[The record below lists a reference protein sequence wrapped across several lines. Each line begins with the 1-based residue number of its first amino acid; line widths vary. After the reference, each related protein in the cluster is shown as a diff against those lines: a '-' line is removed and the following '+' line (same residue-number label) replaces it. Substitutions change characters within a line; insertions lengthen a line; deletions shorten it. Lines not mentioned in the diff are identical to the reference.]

1 MKNKVVNSTIGTI
14 SKDLKL
20 SMKTISEVSNTVTTM
35 KAASDAI
42 SNTVATF
49 LAFEK
54 LTNPLHQICKFNDYI
69 STIKI
74 PDLYIPKIS
83 RIAETINS
91 FQNNIKKICTSMDK
105 ISSILA
111 EYNYLLPLTLPL
123 GVYSDLLEYLNN
135 TKESANRE
143 KEIDNLLLKLF
154 SYKKW
159 EMASEIVSKLNNNDK
174 INTKRIVILEDCI
187 KVLKRNSR
195 KTAANTIL
203 PVLIAQIDGI
213 WVDILGSKDKDKL
226 KNTIKNMKND
236 KYANPAR
243 ELLVD
248 ILFQYTRT
256 AIPVKSDFC
265 RNKILHG
272 EEVEYGSINNVIRAF
287 LIIEFLDSI
296 KTDDEVNEKI
306 TV

>member
-1 MKNKVVNSTIGTI
+1 
-14 SKDLKL
+14 
-20 SMKTISEVSNTVTTM
+20 MKTISEVSNTVTTM

-54 LTNPLHQICKFNDYI
+54 LTNPLHQISKFNDYI

-91 FQNNIKKICTSMDK
+91 FQNNIKKICTSMDE

-111 EYNYLLPLTLPL
+111 EYNYLLPLTLPF

-143 KEIDNLLLKLF
+143 KEMDNLLLKLF

-174 INTKRIVILEDCI
+174 INTKRIVILKDCI

-296 KTDDEVNEKI
+296 KNDDEVNEKI

>member
-20 SMKTISEVSNTVTTM
+20 SMKTSNTVTTM
-35 KAASDAI
+35 KVASDAI

-54 LTNPLHQICKFNDYI
+54 LTNPLHQICKFDDYI

-91 FQNNIKKICTSMDK
+91 FQNNIKKICTSMDE

-154 SYKKW
+154 SYKK
-159 EMASEIVSKLNNNDK
+159 
-174 INTKRIVILEDCI
+174 
-187 KVLKRNSR
+187 
-195 KTAANTIL
+195 
-203 PVLIAQIDGI
+203 
-213 WVDILGSKDKDKL
+213 
-226 KNTIKNMKND
+226 
-236 KYANPAR
+236 
-243 ELLVD
+243 
-248 ILFQYTRT
+248 
-256 AIPVKSDFC
+256 
-265 RNKILHG
+265 
-272 EEVEYGSINNVIRAF
+272 
-287 LIIEFLDSI
+287 
-296 KTDDEVNEKI
+296 
-306 TV
+306 

>member
-91 FQNNIKKICTSMDK
+91 FQNNIKKNCTSMDK

-187 KVLKRNSR
+187 KVLKRNGR

>member
-20 SMKTISEVSNTVTTM
+20 SMKTISEVSNTVTIM

-91 FQNNIKKICTSMDK
+91 FQNNIKKICTSMDE

-143 KEIDNLLLKLF
+143 KEIDNLFLKLF

-272 EEVEYGSINNVIRAF
+272 KEVEYGSINNVIRAF

>member
-20 SMKTISEVSNTVTTM
+20 SMKTISEVSNTVTIM
-35 KAASDAI
+35 KAASDTI

-91 FQNNIKKICTSMDK
+91 FQNNIKKICTSMDE

-143 KEIDNLLLKLF
+143 KEIDNLFLKLF

>member
-20 SMKTISEVSNTVTTM
+20 SMKTISEVSNTITTM

-91 FQNNIKKICTSMDK
+91 FQNNIKKICTSMDE

>member
-91 FQNNIKKICTSMDK
+91 FQNNIKKICTSMDE

-143 KEIDNLLLKLF
+143 KEIGNLLLKLF

-272 EEVEYGSINNVIRAF
+272 EEVEYGSINNYRISRF
-287 LIIEFLDSI
+287 Y
-296 KTDDEVNEKI
+296 KNR
-306 TV
+306 

>member
-69 STIKI
+69 SIIKI

-83 RIAETINS
+83 CIAETINS
-91 FQNNIKKICTSMDK
+91 FQNNIKKICTSMDE

>member
-69 STIKI
+69 SIIKI

-91 FQNNIKKICTSMDK
+91 FQNNIKKICTSMDE

-195 KTAANTIL
+195 KTAANTIS

>member
-91 FQNNIKKICTSMDK
+91 FQNNIKKICTSMDE

-135 TKESANRE
+135 TKESGNRE

>member
-91 FQNNIKKICTSMDK
+91 FQNNIKKISTSMDE

>member
-1 MKNKVVNSTIGTI
+1 MLQVKT
-14 SKDLKL
+14 SKDK
-20 SMKTISEVSNTVTTM
+20 N
-35 KAASDAI
+35 
-42 SNTVATF
+42 
-49 LAFEK
+49 
-54 LTNPLHQICKFNDYI
+54 
-69 STIKI
+69 
-74 PDLYIPKIS
+74 
-83 RIAETINS
+83 
-91 FQNNIKKICTSMDK
+91 
-105 ISSILA
+105 
-111 EYNYLLPLTLPL
+111 
-123 GVYSDLLEYLNN
+123 
-135 TKESANRE
+135 
-143 KEIDNLLLKLF
+143 
-154 SYKKW
+154 
-159 EMASEIVSKLNNNDK
+159 NNNDK

>member
-69 STIKI
+69 SIIKI

-91 FQNNIKKICTSMDK
+91 FQNNIKKICTSMDE